1 MLSGIMDRMWR
12 NLFGPRRGEPEAPRR
27 KASVPDGTLL
37 YAIGDIHGQAN
48 LLEGLLSRIHA
59 DAEPSSHERRILLF
73 IGDYVDRG
81 LGSRAVVERVVAGFP
96 RFETVA
102 LKGNH
107 EQMLLDF
114 LSDPKVWDTYRRL
127 GGIET
132 LLSYGVDR
140 KLVFAR
146 EVAPATVRDAFV
158 NVLPRSHQ
166 DFLRS
171 LALGYDCGDYHFVH
185 AGVRPG
191 VPLELQSEMDRLWIR
206 DPFLSAG
213 DVFGGRVIVHGHTP
227 AVKPESLG
235 FRIGIDTGAYM
246 TGRLTAAR
254 FEGSDIQFLHN

>member
-1 MLSGIMDRMWR
+1 MWR
-12 NLFGPRRGEPEAPRR
+12 NLFGLRRSEPEAPRR
-27 KASVPDGTLL
+27 RAAVPDGVLL
-37 YAIGDIHGQAN
+37 YAVGDIHGQAN
-48 LLEGLLSRIHA
+48 LLESLLARIRA
-59 DAEPSSHERRILLF
+59 DAESSTHQRRVLLF

-81 LGSRAVVERVVAGFP
+81 PASRDVVERVAAGFP
-96 RFETVA
+96 GFETVA

-114 LSDPKVWDTYRRL
+114 LSDPKVWDVYRRL
-127 GGIET
+127 GGSET

-140 KLVFAR
+140 SLIVG
-146 EVAPATVRDAFV
+146 VSTSPAKVRDAFLG
-158 NVLPRSHQ
+158 VLPQNHQ

-171 LALGYDCGDYHFVH
+171 LALSYDCGDYHFVH

-191 VPLELQSEMDRLWIR
+191 VPLHLQSEMDRLWIR
-206 DPFLSAG
+206 DQFLNAG

-227 AVKPESLG
+227 AVKPENLG

-254 FEGSDIQFLHN
+254 FEGADIQFLPS